1 MSNPIGKP
9 GYTGNPGGRPKM
21 PPELREAIQGHSAK
35 AVEVLASILADPA
48 AKAADRIRAAEVL
61 LARAWGLPVQ
71 AVEDLTPARRAIVY
85 QGMDVDEVKAKG
97 GMLTPEGWAWF
108 PSPGDG
114 ELPDTSDPIVFSGA
128 LARLVQ
134 CSPIVYDAAY
144 AADDIVA
151 S

>member
-35 AVEVLASILADPA
+35 AVEVLAGILADP
-48 AKAADRIRAAEVL
+48 KARASDRIRAAEVIL
-61 LARAWGLPVQ
+61 DRAWGRPVQ
-71 AVEDLTPARRAIVY
+71 AVEDLTPARRPIVY
-85 QGMDVDEVKAKG
+85 QGMDVDEVRAKG

-114 ELPDTSDPIVFSGA
+114 ELPDTADPIVFSSV
-128 LARLVQ
+128 LARLVDGG
-134 CSPIVYDAAY
+134 PIN
-144 AADDIVA
+144 
-151 S
+151 

>member
-1 MSNPIGKP
+1 
-9 GYTGNPGGRPKM
+9 M

-35 AVEVLASILADPA
+35 AVEVLAGILADPA

-71 AVEDLTPARRAIVY
+71 AVEDLTPARRPIVY
-85 QGMDVDEVKAKG
+85 QGMGVDEVKAKG

-108 PSPGDG
+108 PSPRDS

-128 LARLVQ
+128 LAGLVGQ
-134 CSPIVYDAAY
+134 APIVYDAAFGGP
-144 AADDIVA
+144 DDEA